1 MFKHLRPS
9 VARGPTSNLVITRW
23 LKLKVADH
31 PITTATTVHK
41 HARTTHACVLLNFH
55 ISSLINFPFFFFAS
69 FLFYFFFWFKVC
81 YRLLRHNKT
90 AVTQRYLLFCFLRL
104 CFDVSLVVVVKMF
117 SPVGHLERFYF
128 ILFTAKS
135 PHGLNEND
143 KRKGRIERT
152 KKENENI
159 PRITKKKR
167 KKRKYLQRKRNKR
180 QNSETI
186 KKIGLIACA
195 CVTLYNISK

>member
-1 MFKHLRPS
+1 M
-9 VARGPTSNLVITRW
+9 ARGPTSNPVITRW
-23 LKLKVADH
+23 LKLKVTDH
-31 PITTATTVHK
+31 PITTVTTVHK

-55 ISSLINFPFFFFAS
+55 ISSLIHFPCFFFFICII
-69 FLFYFFFWFKVC
+69 FILFFWFFWFKVC

-90 AVTQRYLLFCFLRL
+90 AVTQTYLLFCFLRL

-143 KRKGRIERT
+143 KRKR
-152 KKENENI
+152 KNWENEEEEW
-159 PRITKKKR
+159 K
-167 KKRKYLQRKRNKR
+167 
-180 QNSETI
+180 
-186 KKIGLIACA
+186 
-195 CVTLYNISK
+195 